1 MPLFDTLTL
10 KKNRPRADAKPNDFR
25 KLILQKGFSIK
36 WEQAAICPCQRQL
49 TLSSKTSLTG
59 ESRQNCPKC
68 HGNGVIY
75 HSPLNVKAWISGARS
90 EHDFQRKY
98 GDYGPGTISV
108 SLLPEHTPAPMDK
121 FTVLSNLIV
130 FRESRT
136 KSSGAIERLRY
147 PIVKRTVSIG
157 SQADSTV
164 GETLTVGAIYIHK
177 ASSTGVVS
185 NPHITVNQD
194 FSTFAS
200 SAGSAKLTVNS
211 VSNASG
217 RSLVFHDKSGKRY
230 KAVVDTTVAIADSTA
245 VKIGFS
251 GVSTTTHAATAIKNS
266 IDQAAAYGIT
276 STVKNTGNAS
286 GLLGV
291 ATAVSTNTVTITQS
305 SSGTVLEPEFNGSLV
320 SGELQEDLDFA
331 IRNDGQIDW
340 SLGASSGTAPATGD
354 FYSVSYYT
362 NPTYIVDSI
371 PHVFRDAT
379 TQIKSDSD
387 TLSVYP
393 SQVVCKLEYLLKR
406 EADGSVV

>member
-25 KLILQKGFSIK
+25 KLVLQKGFDVK

-68 HGNGVIY
+68 SGIGVIY

-90 EHDFQRKY
+90 EHDIQRKY

-108 SLLPEHTPAPMDK
+108 SLLPEHTPSPMDK
-121 FTVLSNLIV
+121 FTILSNLIV
-130 FRESRT
+130 FRETRT
-136 KSSGAIERLRY
+136 KGSGAVERLRY
-147 PIVKRTVSIG
+147 PVVKRSVSIG
-157 SQADSTV
+157 SQADANV
-164 GETLTVGAIYIHK
+164 AETLTVGAIYVHK
-177 ASSTGVVS
+177 ASSAGVVS
-185 NPHITVNQD
+185 NPPLTVNQD

-211 VSNASG
+211 ASNLSG
-217 RSLVFHDKSGKRY
+217 RSLIFHDKAGKRY
-230 KAVVDTTVAIADSTA
+230 KATVDTSVAIADSTA
-245 VKIGFS
+245 IKIGLS
-251 GVSTTTHAATAIKNS
+251 GASTTTHVATAIKNS
-266 IDQAAAYGIT
+266 IAQAAAYGIT
-276 STVKNTGNAS
+276 ASVKNTSDGS
-286 GLLGV
+286 SLLGV
-291 ATAVSTNTVTITQS
+291 SATTSTNTVTITQS
-305 SSGTVLEPEFNGSLV
+305 STGAVSEPEFNGSLA
-320 SGELQEDLDFA
+320 SGELEEGLDFV

-340 SLGASSGTAPATGD
+340 ALGNSAGTAPSNGD

-379 TQIKSDSD
+379 TRIKSASD

-393 SQVVCKLEYLLKR
+393 TQVICKLEYLINR